1 MVTINELKEILE
13 TVFPGQYNL
22 SEITEESNLVKDVG
36 LNSIGFLYLAMV
48 LEEKYGI
55 QFSNKDLE
63 KLRTVAD
70 VLSLIEERKS

>member
-13 TVFPGQYNL
+13 TVFPDQYDL
-22 SEITEESNLVKDVG
+22 SKITEESNLVKDVG

-48 LEEKYGI
+48 KEKKNSI
-55 QFSNKDLE
+55 QFSNNDLE

-70 VLSLIEERKS
+70 VLSLIEERKN

>member
-48 LEEKYGI
+48 LEEKYSI
-55 QFSNKDLE
+55 QFSNNDLE

-70 VLSLIEERKS
+70 VLSLIEERKN

>member
-13 TVFPGQYNL
+13 TVFPDQYDL
-22 SEITEESNLVKDVG
+22 SKITEESNLVKDVG

-48 LEEKYGI
+48 LEEKYSI
-55 QFSNKDLE
+55 QFSNNDLE

-70 VLSLIEERKS
+70 VLSLIEERKN